1 MATWSRT
8 WVGTGRLIALALRR
22 DRWLIATWLTVLTA
36 TVYAS
41 AAGTAQMYPT
51 ATQRIE
57 TATALNASPVVVG
70 LYGPILDPASLGE
83 LAMTKMTVLYSVL
96 VAVMFLFLARRHTR
110 LAEEQG
116 QIELLGGTAISRNA
130 PLLAAGAEAALTAFG
145 LAALVAGASILGGL
159 PAEGS
164 VLFALSWAGTALVFT
179 AATMVSCQVYPSA
192 RACALLAGGLVGL
205 AYVTRAVG
213 DANGW
218 WSSWLSPLAWNT
230 QLRPWSQPRLWVLLL
245 YVAATVSLV
254 ILSLLLRALRDTGA
268 GLLSERAGA
277 ARADK
282 HLHGVL
288 TLQLKLLR
296 PMYVAWTVAAIGGG
310 LTFAAMVPGLSSL
323 LNSPQ
328 AMVMMQRLG
337 GMGKVYDTMMGSVLL
352 MLALAVGCFGV
363 AVVMHTSDDE
373 RSRRL
378 ELLMATSTT
387 RARVFWSGVMVAGLG
402 TLTLLVLIGLA
413 AWIGWSAAGPNPPI
427 TDLVV
432 AATAYLP
439 AVWVVVSLT
448 LLAHAISS
456 RFAALGWVLLICY
469 LVLMVLVGL
478 FDLPAWVS
486 KLSPFAF
493 TPRLPAEHFRPVPL
507 LIMTGLSCL
516 ITVGAWFRYRRRDL
530 A

>member
-57 TATALNASPVVVG
+57 TAMALNASPVVVG

-205 AYVTRAVG
+205 AYVTRAGMPMDGGRVG
-213 DANGW
+213 
-218 WSSWLSPLAWNT
+218 
-230 QLRPWSQPRLWVLLL
+230 
-245 YVAATVSLV
+245 
-254 ILSLLLRALRDTGA
+254 
-268 GLLSERAGA
+268 
-277 ARADK
+277 
-282 HLHGVL
+282 
-288 TLQLKLLR
+288 
-296 PMYVAWTVAAIGGG
+296 
-310 LTFAAMVPGLSSL
+310 
-323 LNSPQ
+323 
-328 AMVMMQRLG
+328 
-337 GMGKVYDTMMGSVLL
+337 
-352 MLALAVGCFGV
+352 
-363 AVVMHTSDDE
+363 
-373 RSRRL
+373 
-378 ELLMATSTT
+378 
-387 RARVFWSGVMVAGLG
+387 
-402 TLTLLVLIGLA
+402 
-413 AWIGWSAAGPNPPI
+413 
-427 TDLVV
+427 
-432 AATAYLP
+432 
-439 AVWVVVSLT
+439 
-448 LLAHAISS
+448 
-456 RFAALGWVLLICY
+456 
-469 LVLMVLVGL
+469 
-478 FDLPAWVS
+478 
-486 KLSPFAF
+486 
-493 TPRLPAEHFRPVPL
+493 
-507 LIMTGLSCL
+507 
-516 ITVGAWFRYRRRDL
+516 
-530 A
+530 